1 MMDTQ
6 RLIALVVFSF
16 SALLLWEAW
25 QKHNAPKVAHPAA
38 TTIPATPSHGAG
50 TATTPAANATAAPTP
65 GAPQMP
71 AATPTVPT
79 GEPVIVHTDLFD
91 VAISPVGGDVQ
102 RITLQ
107 KVHSALDRTKPLTLM
122 EPDPQHYF
130 VTQTGLLGEGLPN
143 HKTVYQPE
151 QRSYTMPPGAD
162 TLEVRL
168 RATAANGVEVVK
180 KLTFHRDDYVIGV
193 AYEIANKSDKPI
205 TPWGYFQFLRDANP
219 PTQEAAQTSSFA
231 GVTTFTGP
239 ALYTDEAKF
248 TKVDFKDVEKG
259 KPIPVKV
266 AKYRDFARTRPATHH
281 GFKLF
286 YHEDPVLMRPGQVLR
301 MRPRPELV
309 VYE

>member
-38 TTIPATPSHGAG
+38 TTIPATPSHGPG
-50 TATTPAANATAAPTP
+50 TATTPSANANVAAAPGT
-65 GAPQMP
+65 APQMP
-71 AATPTVPT
+71 AATPTVPA

-91 VAISPVGGDVQ
+91 AAISPVGGDVQ

-143 HKTVYQPE
+143 HKTVYQAE

-168 RATAANGVEVVK
+168 RAPAA
-180 KLTFHRDDYVIGV
+180 
-193 AYEIANKSDKPI
+193 
-205 TPWGYFQFLRDANP
+205 
-219 PTQEAAQTSSFA
+219 
-231 GVTTFTGP
+231 TT
-239 ALYTDEAKF
+239 
-248 TKVDFKDVEKG
+248 
-259 KPIPVKV
+259 I
-266 AKYRDFARTRPATHH
+266 PATPSH
-281 GFKLF
+281 G
-286 YHEDPVLMRPGQVLR
+286 P
-301 MRPRPELV
+301 
-309 VYE
+309 